1 MANDKSNKDNVI
13 TSTELDYILE
23 VNRKSIQIHT
33 EVAHQN
39 EEIMDK
45 LDKLIA
51 KIENIEK
58 ISEESNK
65 TLVGPEQIEQKVE
78 NIDKNLF
85 RVIILLGSMGI
96 GLIIEIIKI
105 LAHH

>member
-1 MANDKSNKDNVI
+1 MANDKSHKDNII

-39 EEIMDK
+39 EDILDK
-45 LDKLIA
+45 LDKLTT
-51 KIENIEK
+51 KMESIEK
-58 ISEESNK
+58 LSEESNK
-65 TLVGPEQIEQKVE
+65 TLVGPQKMEERVE

-85 RVIILLGSMGI
+85 RLMILLGSMGI
-96 GLIIEIIKI
+96 GLIIEIIKL